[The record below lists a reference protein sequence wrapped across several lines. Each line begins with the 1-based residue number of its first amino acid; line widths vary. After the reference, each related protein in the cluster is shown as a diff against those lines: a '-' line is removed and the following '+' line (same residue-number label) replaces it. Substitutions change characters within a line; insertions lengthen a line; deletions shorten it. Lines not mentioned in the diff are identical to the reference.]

1 MILTFVRYG
10 AELNVED
17 YRLFA
22 MALTQRY
29 VKPTKEIFV
38 ILIIL
43 CYYSV
48 SQPVFFYVHLREV
61 KDLLGKFF
69 HQLNS
74 AVYKERMVF

>member
-1 MILTFVRYG
+1 MILFFIRYG

-38 ILIIL
+38 ITQ
-43 CYYSV
+43 SV
-48 SQPVFFYVHLREV
+48 SQLFLCRFKRGKGSSGEIFSATEQCSVERKLKYFY
-61 KDLLGKFF
+61 
-69 HQLNS
+69 
-74 AVYKERMVF
+74 